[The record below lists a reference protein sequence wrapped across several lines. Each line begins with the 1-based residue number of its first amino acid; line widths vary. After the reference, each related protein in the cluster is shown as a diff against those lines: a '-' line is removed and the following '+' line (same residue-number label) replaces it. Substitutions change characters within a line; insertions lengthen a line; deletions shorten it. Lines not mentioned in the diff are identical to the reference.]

1 MVRSI
6 LGHFHQ
12 GCHIFQ
18 PYNGMQ
24 CTAVALIALLTF
36 MKCANNTS
44 FESRDLD
51 EILVEGTS
59 LYRVIAETTGRSG
72 NLSHNQLPTSVTFR
86 QERCQVSYVLDHFYG
101 TINGEINL
109 EAQQTC
115 FYESFSQAILLS
127 NFQLLTVNDLT
138 VAIYID
144 TTRNL
149 FYLFD
154 SSFVRYQPSP

>member
-12 GCHIFQ
+12 GCLIFQ

-51 EILVEGTS
+51 EIIR
-59 LYRVIAETTGRSG
+59 YRRALFVFMQNIMQIFIT
-72 NLSHNQLPTSVTFR
+72 
-86 QERCQVSYVLDHFYG
+86 Y
-101 TINGEINL
+101 TISTPL
-109 EAQQTC
+109 
-115 FYESFSQAILLS
+115 
-127 NFQLLTVNDLT
+127 NDK
-138 VAIYID
+138 Y
-144 TTRNL
+144 
-149 FYLFD
+149 FD
-154 SSFVRYQPSP
+154 YFHLNM

>member
-1 MVRSI
+1 MT
-6 LGHFHQ
+6 
-12 GCHIFQ
+12 CK
-18 PYNGMQ
+18 

-72 NLSHNQLPTSVTFR
+72 YLSHNQLTTSVTFR

-115 FYESFSQAILLS
+115 FYEAFSQDILLS
-127 NFQLLTVNDLT
+127 NFLLLTVNDPT

-144 TTRNL
+144 TTHNL

-154 SSFVRYQPSP
+154 LHERDFNGFQ

>member
-12 GCHIFQ
+12 GCLIFH

-51 EILVEGTS
+51 EIIVEGTS
-59 LYRVIAETTGRSG
+59 LYRVIVETTGRSG
-72 NLSHNQLPTSVTFR
+72 YLSHNQLPTSVTFR

-101 TINGEINL
+101 TINVYKWRNKFGSTADMFL
-109 EAQQTC
+109 
-115 FYESFSQAILLS
+115 FSQAILLS

-138 VAIYID
+138 VAI
-144 TTRNL
+144 
-149 FYLFD
+149 
-154 SSFVRYQPSP
+154 

>member
-12 GCHIFQ
+12 GCLIFH

-51 EILVEGTS
+51 EIIVEGTS
-59 LYRVIAETTGRSG
+59 LYRVIVETTGRSG
-72 NLSHNQLPTSVTFR
+72 
-86 QERCQVSYVLDHFYG
+86 
-101 TINGEINL
+101 
-109 EAQQTC
+109 
-115 FYESFSQAILLS
+115 
-127 NFQLLTVNDLT
+127 
-138 VAIYID
+138 
-144 TTRNL
+144 
-149 FYLFD
+149 YL
-154 SSFVRYQPSP
+154 R